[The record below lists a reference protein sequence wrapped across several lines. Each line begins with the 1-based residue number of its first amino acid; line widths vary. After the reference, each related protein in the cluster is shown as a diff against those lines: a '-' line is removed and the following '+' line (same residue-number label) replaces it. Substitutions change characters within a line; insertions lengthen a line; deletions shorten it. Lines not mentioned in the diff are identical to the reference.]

1 MASTP
6 APLVTPRDL
15 DVFQALDH
23 CPLTARQLLRLSR
36 TFERPFT
43 SERKLRARLH
53 LLAAAGRVCR
63 WPLAIAGRG
72 GSPNYYTLSR
82 RGYVLLYGAE
92 AQAPSRRAFRP
103 VGIAHQQ

>member
-1 MASTP
+1 MATP
-6 APLVTPRDL
+6 PTPLVTPRDL
-15 DVFQALDH
+15 EVFQALDH

-36 TFERPFT
+36 TFETPFT

-53 LLAAAGRVCR
+53 RLAAAGRVCR

-82 RGYVLLYGAE
+82 RGFALLYGSQAP
-92 AQAPSRRAFRP
+92 APSRRAFRP
-103 VGIAHQQ
+103 VGI